1 MPILSELLGDPAM
14 EAFFAD
20 DEQLRGL
27 LAFEAALAAAQARTG
42 VIPLAAAAT
51 IVRVAGG
58 VTCDGEARSALATA
72 AERSGNLAIPLVELL
87 TGAVA
92 ATDAEAARWVHWGAT
107 SQDAIDTGLVLQ
119 LRLATRRL
127 DVQLRHFE
135 RGLAELARAH
145 RHTILAG
152 RSWLQHALPT
162 SFGLKVAGWLDAV
175 HRDRQRLARA
185 ADEARVVQLGGAVG
199 TLASLG
205 EQGSAVVQALAREL
219 DLAVA
224 DTTWHSARDRL
235 VDLGCAVGI
244 VAGTLG
250 KVARDLSLLLQT
262 DVGEL
267 TLATAPGEGGSS
279 TMPQKKNPVACAVA
293 LHAATR
299 APGLVATLL
308 AAMPQEHERGLG
320 GWHAEWETL
329 PQLFVL
335 VAGSLTHLSAM
346 LPKLQVDAARMTAN
360 LGLTHGLVMAESVS
374 MELAKVIGRAA
385 AHAKVAAASR
395 QATQDGTSLRQALA
409 ADDEVT
415 RALSAETLDRALDPR
430 HYLGSAGAQID
441 AVLERMDRDG

>member
-1 MPILSELLGDPAM
+1 M
-14 EAFFAD
+14 
-20 DEQLRGL
+20 
-27 LAFEAALAAAQARTG
+27 
-42 VIPLAAAAT
+42 
-51 IVRVAGG
+51 
-58 VTCDGEARSALATA
+58 
-72 AERSGNLAIPLVELL
+72 
-87 TGAVA
+87 
-92 ATDAEAARWVHWGAT
+92 
-107 SQDAIDTGLVLQ
+107 
-119 LRLATRRL
+119 
-127 DVQLRHFE
+127 
-135 RGLAELARAH
+135 
-145 RHTILAG
+145 
-152 RSWLQHALPT
+152 
-162 SFGLKVAGWLDAV
+162 
-175 HRDRQRLARA
+175 
-185 ADEARVVQLGGAVG
+185 
-199 TLASLG
+199 
-205 EQGSAVVQALAREL
+205 VQALAREL

-395 QATQDGTSLRQALA
+395 QATQDGTSLRHALA